1 MIKRWGKLFP
11 LALLCIYLS
20 SGVGLA
26 AEPEILTLQKA
37 ISIALTANPDLKQ
50 VENQFD
56 LAKIAFK
63 QRKANF
69 LPELSLSANS
79 TRRSSKELN
88 VSTGQYQAQ
97 DSNSVTLGL
106 SANLNLFNGF
116 YDVAS
121 LKQSDY
127 ERQAARGTLVRSRQ
141 AVIFETIQRYIDIIT
156 AAELIK
162 AEEENMK
169 AQELQLERIDSFYR
183 AGKRPVADFYQQ
195 NAEIANAQY
204 RLINAR
210 QNAHIAKL
218 LLLQTLGIEPHTNYQ
233 VSDPGVDRL
242 IEKVKTF
249 NKDNLAGRALDGRP
263 DLMAQ
268 ELQVAAVQ
276 KEIIA
281 ARAGYWPKLSL
292 FGNLGSNYSNSQ
304 DGAPDFSDQLFD
316 KNRNS
321 SFGLSLSLSLF
332 DKFKTSLSVAS
343 SHIRLKNEETLM
355 EKLKNQVNL
364 EVSQSIA
371 DFQTAEQQVEVT
383 DNQLKYS
390 REALASIE
398 SRYNVNAATM
408 AELILARASYLNSH
422 QAWIGAKFNLVL
434 RGIAL
439 AFYQGDEEAMMAL
452 LNREQ

>member
-1 MIKRWGKLFP
+1 MSKRLGKLFP
-11 LALLCIYLS
+11 LALLCIYVF
-20 SGVGLA
+20 SGAGLA
-26 AEPEILTLQKA
+26 AEAEILTLQKA

-69 LPELSLSANS
+69 LPELSLTANS
-79 TRRSSKELN
+79 TRRSGKELN
-88 VSTGQYQAQ
+88 ASSGQYRTQ

-116 YDVAS
+116 YDAAS

-127 ERQAARGTLVRSRQ
+127 ERQAAGGTLVRSRQ
-141 AVIFETIQRYIDIIT
+141 TVIFETIQRYIDIIT

-162 AEEENMK
+162 AEDENMK

-195 NAEIANAQY
+195 KAEIASAQY

-210 QNAHIAKL
+210 QIAHIAKL

-233 VSDPGVDRL
+233 VADPGVDRL

-249 NKDNLAGRALDGRP
+249 NKDNLASQALEGRP
-263 DLMAQ
+263 DLKAQ
-268 ELQVAAVQ
+268 ALQVAAVQ
-276 KEIIA
+276 KEVVA

-292 FGNLGSNYSNSQ
+292 FGNLGSNYSSESE
-304 DGAPDFSDQLFD
+304 ALDFSDQLFD
-316 KNRNS
+316 KNMNR
-321 SFGLSLSLSLF
+321 SFGLSLSLPLF

-343 SHIRLKNEETLM
+343 SRIRLKNEEILM

-371 DFQTAEQQVEVT
+371 DFQTAGQQVEVS

-408 AELILARASYLNSH
+408 AELILARASYLTSH

-439 AFYQGDEEAMMAL
+439 AFYQGNEEAMLAL
-452 LNREQ
+452 LNQGQ